1 MIVHDSCPVCS
12 QKDIF
17 SVLTAKDYTVSGEH
31 FEIWQCNN
39 CTLRFTQNIPDID
52 SVGRYYQSENYISHS
67 NSNEGTINNLYHKV
81 RKRTLIKKRKL
92 VEQFTGK
99 KKGKILDV
107 GSGTGAFLDTMAK
120 DGWQVTGLEPETGA
134 RDKARELYNIES
146 LPANE
151 IYNLPEQS
159 FDAITLWHVLEH
171 VHDLHGY
178 MTTLKNLL
186 RTGGKLF
193 IAVPNYKS
201 YDAKHYGQYWAAYDV
216 PRHLYHF
223 SPKAMVKL
231 WNIHRMQVNS
241 LQPMWYD
248 SFYVSMLSEQ
258 YKSGHPQI
266 PAAAVQGMLSNMN
279 ALLSKRRCSSL
290 IYIGEG
296 M

>member
-1 MIVHDSCPVCS
+1 M
-12 QKDIF
+12 
-17 SVLTAKDYTVSGEH
+17 TAKDYTVSGEH
-31 FEIWQCNN
+31 FEIWQCDN

-52 SVGRYYQSENYISHS
+52 AIGRYYQSENYISHS
-67 NSNEGTINNLYHKV
+67 DSNKGTINNLYHKV
-81 RKRTLIKKRKL
+81 RKRTLVKKRKL

-107 GSGTGAFLDTMAK
+107 GSGIGAFLDTMAK
-120 DGWQVTGLEPETGA
+120 DGWEVTGLEPEPGA
-134 RDKARELYNIES
+134 RNKARELYNIDT

-151 IYNLPEQS
+151 IYKLPEQS

-248 SFYVSMLSEQ
+248 SFYVSILSEQ